1 MWDTDHVIKLVE
13 LIELEIVSLKA
24 TNTRTFKNS
33 CTFPKKMKYW
43 SFSLVV
49 SDFWTPLYIK
59 YSIIIFVVGADPLFL
74 TCLVSLQNPQI
85 SLNSLT
91 SALPFLSLFLPP
103 PIHSFRQCVWNMIA
117 LVIISGAFT
126 LGIALCSTQY
136 SDWNVGLK
144 YSVQHSQTHNNT
156 HSFVHL
162 FSPAHTLGP
171 SLLTNPLL

>member
-13 LIELEIVSLKA
+13 LIELEIVILKA
-24 TNTRTFKNS
+24 TNTRTFKHS

-59 YSIIIFVVGADPLFL
+59 YSIIIFRGWCRSIILDLSCITTKSTDFIELSHLSP
-74 TCLVSLQNPQI
+74 
-85 SLNSLT
+85 
-91 SALPFLSLFLPP
+91 PFPLSLFLPP

-144 YSVQHSQTHNNT
+144 YSVQHSQTNCAVEQ
-156 HSFVHL
+156 SWVH
-162 FSPAHTLGP
+162 AH
-171 SLLTNPLL
+171 LL